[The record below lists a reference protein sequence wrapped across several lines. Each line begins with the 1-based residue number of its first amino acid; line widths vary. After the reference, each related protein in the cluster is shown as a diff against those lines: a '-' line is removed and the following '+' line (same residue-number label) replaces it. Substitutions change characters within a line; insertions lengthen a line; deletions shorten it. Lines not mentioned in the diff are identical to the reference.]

1 MVAVTQPTPGWL
13 SRRWSGHTAL
23 LWAGLAAVGVPTL
36 IRNAQQ
42 SWVLEQGQQAP
53 IALALGLW
61 LLWRRW
67 PSMRAVGAPG
77 RTVVLAMLAAPS
89 IALYALGRLSQQYTM
104 ESYGLYGLGVSTV
117 YGVVGGAGLKQG
129 GFALAYLLFALPLP
143 YTVVWVLTAHLRLW
157 VTEASVSIAR
167 LLGLSIVRD
176 GLNILVD
183 QYELAVQE
191 ACSGMNSLFSLSAVG
206 FLYLQLRRDPP
217 AWYMLIMA
225 APILGFALLGNLVR
239 ILCLIGLTHFFG
251 DEVAQ
256 GFLHESAGLL
266 TFTTALLG
274 VMGLDALMA
283 GRVLQGWG
291 RTV

>member
-1 MVAVTQPTPGWL
+1 MVAAEQITRGWS
-13 SRRWSGHTAL
+13 SRRLNGPILL
-23 LWAGLAAVGVPTL
+23 LWAGLVAVAVPTL

-42 SWVLEQGQQAP
+42 NWALEQGQQAP
-53 IALALGLW
+53 IALVLGLW
-61 LLWRRW
+61 LLWRQW

-77 RTVVLAMLAAPS
+77 RGVVLALAGAPS
-89 IALYALGRLSQQYTM
+89 IALYVLGRVSQQYTM
-104 ESYGLYGLGVSTV
+104 ESYGLYGLCVTIV
-117 YGVVGGAGLKQG
+117 YGVVGGAGVKQG

-143 YTVVWVLTAHLRLW
+143 YTVVWMLTAHLRLW

-206 FLYLQLRRDPP
+206 FLYLQLRRSPP
-217 AWYMLIMA
+217 GWYILVMA
-225 APILGFALLGNLVR
+225 GPIVAFALFGNLVR

-251 DEVAQ
+251 DAVAQ
-256 GFLHESAGLL
+256 SFLHESAGLL
-266 TFTTALLG
+266 TFATALLG
-274 VMGLDALMA
+274 VMGLDALLA
-283 GRVLQGWG
+283 PRFLQGRG
-291 RTV
+291 KTP